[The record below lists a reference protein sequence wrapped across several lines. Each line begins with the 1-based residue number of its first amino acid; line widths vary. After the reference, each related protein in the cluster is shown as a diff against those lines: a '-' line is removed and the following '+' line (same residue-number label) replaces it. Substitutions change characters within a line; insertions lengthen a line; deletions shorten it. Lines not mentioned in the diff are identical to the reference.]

1 MENFNGYAAPNQPT
15 QESLTQETPSEVNN
29 TVPGN
34 IDASQKPAGTLF
46 DSISY
51 KHNED
56 VTMWL
61 ERMNVQ
67 DAIFGIISAA
77 AYGHKKGIY
86 NLLESEIVSKAIRL
100 ITMQPPKPANA
111 AGMAK
116 PTQPPSQVIVEG
128 QNPVPTSESTTAPEP
143 EIPTTPV
150 Q

>member
-1 MENFNGYAAPNQPT
+1 MNMEVDAIAEQPIMP
-15 QESLTQETPSEVNN
+15 SQETPPQVDN

-34 IDASQKPAGTLF
+34 IDPEQKPAGTLF

-61 ERMNVQ
+61 ERMNPQ
-67 DAIFGIISAA
+67 DAIFGLISAA

-100 ITMQPPKPANA
+100 ITMQVPKQQSVDAVGNY
-111 AGMAK
+111 GMGG
-116 PTQPPSQVIVEG
+116 TQPGRDVRDEMP
-128 QNPVPTSESTTAPEP
+128 PMPEP
-143 EIPTTPV
+143 EPETPVTPV

>member
-1 MENFNGYAAPNQPT
+1 MEEFNGYAAANQPT
-15 QESLTQETPSEVNN
+15 QEPETQGTPPMVDN

-34 IDASQKPAGTLF
+34 IDPAQKPAGTLF

-51 KHNED
+51 KRNED

-67 DAIFGIISAA
+67 DAIFGLISAA

-100 ITMQPPKPANA
+100 ITMQPPKP
-111 AGMAK
+111 
-116 PTQPPSQVIVEG
+116 QPQ
-128 QNPVPTSESTTAPEP
+128 PVPAPEPVTAPEP
-143 EIPTTPV
+143 ETPVTPV